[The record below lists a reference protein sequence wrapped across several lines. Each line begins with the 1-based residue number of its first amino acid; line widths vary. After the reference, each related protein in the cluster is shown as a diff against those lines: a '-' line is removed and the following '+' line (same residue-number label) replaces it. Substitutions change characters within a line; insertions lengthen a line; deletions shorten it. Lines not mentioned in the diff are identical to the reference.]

1 MRTEKQGNRR
11 KIHGEQAF
19 LAVLLALATIVT
31 LTSYVHAA
39 EEGLLD
45 AVKAGDIVAVRRLL
59 ERGANVNARD
69 NSQETPLHHAASRG
83 NTEVAALLIEK
94 GADVNARDMNH
105 KTPLHW
111 AASQGNTEVAALLI
125 EKGADINGSDGKQ

>member
-1 MRTEKQGNRR
+1 MHAAGDVHILILGAECGPKNRETGGKSMVNR
-11 KIHGEQAF
+11 AF

-69 NSQETPLHHAASRG
+69 NSQETPLHHAAYWG
-83 NTEVAALLIEK
+83 KTEVAALLIQK
-94 GADVNARDMNH
+94 GAKVNARDEN
-105 KTPLHW
+105 
-111 AASQGNTEVAALLI
+111 E
-125 EKGADINGSDGKQ
+125 